1 MLNTQSLVRHCLAA
15 SLMLASFMAP
25 PASLATTKS
34 YSAPADTVQLKASAL
49 PGFAKASV
57 CYACHSAEYIA
68 YQPPT
73 AARPYWNA
81 MVNRMKKVFNA
92 PVQEEDI
99 PEIVDYL
106 VKTYGNEQPNEQ
118 PK

>member
-1 MLNTQSLVRHCLAA
+1 MQLNSLPMMCGLAA
-15 SLMLASFMAP
+15 SLSLLTPLST
-25 PASLATTKS
+25 LATTKG
-34 YSAPADTVQLKASAL
+34 YVAPADTVQLKSSAL

-57 CYACHSAEYIA
+57 CYACHSAEYIV

-81 MVNRMKKVFNA
+81 MVNRMKNVFNA
-92 PVQEEDI
+92 PVQEADI

-106 VKTYGNEQPNEQ
+106 VKTYGNEQP
-118 PK
+118 K